1 MSRVSHHPT
10 PVRPK
15 EAPRPGQRSDTD
27 GEELTLRPAVLIPMT
42 EDQGTAAVTALA
54 QLLVGHATMTAP
66 GRSVGDPAASNPD

>member
-15 EAPRPGQRSDTD
+15 EAPRPSRSSDA
-27 GEELTLRPAVLIPMT
+27 GSEELTLRAAVLVPMS
-42 EDQGTAAVTALA
+42 EDQETAAVAALA

-66 GRSVGDPAASNPD
+66 GRSVGDPAATNPD